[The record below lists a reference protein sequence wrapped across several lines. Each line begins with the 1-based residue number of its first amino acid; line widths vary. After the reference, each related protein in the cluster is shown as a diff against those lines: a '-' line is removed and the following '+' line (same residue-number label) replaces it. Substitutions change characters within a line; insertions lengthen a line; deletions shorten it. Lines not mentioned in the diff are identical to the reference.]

1 FIETVQR
8 LGYAHDFEAEMSRQ
22 DGTPIDCLINS
33 TLITDHRGEVV
44 GFETII
50 RDITERKRTEARMR
64 VLERAVEASGT
75 GIFLSDATDP
85 NHPLVYVNPAFERMT
100 GYTANEALG
109 RSISSLV
116 EADPDAMRELHD
128 SLRQGVPARL
138 VLQSIRKDGL
148 PFWSEISLAPVHDDD
163 DTLIHY
169 VGVQT
174 DITESKQAEQA
185 LIQALDKEIEL
196 GELRSRFVTMVSHE
210 FRTPLATI
218 LSSSELVERFRH
230 RWPDERI
237 LKHLHRIQTSVETMT
252 HLLENVLV
260 VGKVEAGQ
268 MRFNP
273 SEMDL
278 AAFCREVAEDVWLG
292 QGQHHDLDSALPE
305 TPVWIHGDAELLRY
319 ALNNLLGNAI
329 KYAPEGS
336 TVHLRLERE
345 ADRAVL
351 QVVDEGIGIPEDD
364 LDAVFEPFHRAANA
378 ENMLGTGLGL
388 SIARR
393 TVEMHQG
400 TIYVESEEGEGTVF
414 TVTLPLVP
422 DDEDRPPASADRARQ
437 RDGQAA
443 AIQ

>member
-1 FIETVQR
+1 V
-8 LGYAHDFEAEMSRQ
+8 
-22 DGTPIDCLINS
+22 
-33 TLITDHRGEVV
+33 
-44 GFETII
+44 
-50 RDITERKRTEARMR
+50 
-64 VLERAVEASGT
+64 
-75 GIFLSDATDP
+75 
-85 NHPLVYVNPAFERMT
+85 
-100 GYTANEALG
+100 
-109 RSISSLV
+109 
-116 EADPDAMRELHD
+116 
-128 SLRQGVPARL
+128 
-138 VLQSIRKDGL
+138 VLQSARKDGL
-148 PFWSEISLAPVHDDD
+148 PFWSEISLAPVHDEGG
-163 DTLIHY
+163 TLIHY

-278 AAFCREVAEDVWLG
+278 SAFAQEVAEDVWLG
-292 QGQHHDLDSALPE
+292 QGQQHDLALALPE

-336 TVHLRLERE
+336 TVYLRLECE
-345 ADRAVL
+345 SSRAVL
-351 QVVDEGIGIPEDD
+351 QVADEGIGIPEED

-393 TVEMHQG
+393 AVEMHQG
-400 TIYVESEEGEGTVF
+400 TIYVESEEGEGTAF

-422 DDEDRPPASADRARQ
+422 DDEDRPPASAGRTRQ
-437 RDGQAA
+437 RDEQAA
-443 AIQ
+443 TIQ